1 MSNLR
6 RATQADVAGAARV
19 ARSTVSLAMRNHPS
33 IPPATRQRIREAAAR
48 LGYAPDP
55 MLSALANYRTRSRS
69 ANYQGVLAWLV
80 NTQLVP
86 PHSRR
91 WNEVMMFRD
100 YHVGALKRALEHGY
114 KVEVFDIAQR
124 GMTADRLA
132 RIFITRNI
140 EGILV
145 CPQPGP
151 NMTLEFPFERFAS
164 VTFGYSLASPL
175 LHTVAPTQ
183 FRAVKEI
190 MRRLLHAG
198 YRRIGFAHSF
208 TTDARADHNFLAGYL
223 VEQHLCGRGDR
234 IPPLDEEVL
243 TAEAFREWYDEH
255 RPDAVITGNPRLLG
269 VIARSGCRVPQDL
282 AVACASVPK
291 PSDGGLAGIYEDS
304 FHVGEAAVDF
314 LVAALHQG
322 ERGIPERPKSIL
334 VPGIWAP
341 GATFPEKNS
350 GAPQMKGGG
359 E

>member
-1 MSNLR
+1 MSGLR
-6 RATQADVAGAARV
+6 RATQADVARAAQV

-33 IPPATRQRIREAAAR
+33 IPPDTRQRIRDAAAR
-48 LGYAPDP
+48 VGYAPDP

-69 ANYQGVLAWLV
+69 ASYHGVLAWLV
-80 NTQLVP
+80 NTELIP

-100 YHVGALKRALEHGY
+100 YYEGSCKRASEHGY

-124 GMTADRLA
+124 NMTAGRLA

-190 MRRLLHAG
+190 MRRLLRAG

-208 TTDARADHNFLAGYL
+208 TTDARADNNFLAGYL
-223 VEQHLCGRGDR
+223 VEQHLCGRGGR
-234 IPPLDEEVL
+234 IPPLDEEVI
-243 TAEAFREWYDEH
+243 TAEAFRAWFDEY

-269 VIARSGCRVPQDL
+269 IISKAGCRVPQDL
-282 AVACASVPK
+282 AVACASVPGL
-291 PSDGGLAGIYEDS
+291 GGSLAGIYEDS
-304 FHVGEAAVDF
+304 FHIGEVAVDF
-314 LVAALHQG
+314 LVAALY
-322 ERGIPERPKSIL
+322 RGHAGSRTGLSRYLSLAYGCRARRSWRKARMVLAS
-334 VPGIWAP
+334 A
-341 GATFPEKNS
+341 
-350 GAPQMKGGG
+350 
-359 E
+359 